1 MSLFPADLRKVP
13 ALADLSE
20 AELQWLIDHGKELRF
35 KAGQAVIRDGDPP
48 DWMLI
53 LLEGYLEFRWAD
65 SNDALY
71 DTKAGDIVGAL
82 PYSRM
87 QKYNGTGWARA
98 DLHCLAI
105 HRQDFA
111 SMLEAIPQLT
121 PRLVGILLDR
131 VRYINRLDFRM
142 EKLASLGKLS
152 AGLAH
157 ELNNPSAAAT
167 RAAVGL
173 AETLSALQ
181 TQAAL
186 VTEQIGVAGL
196 RDLLGYLQTLHPRP
210 LSSLERADLEDQL
223 IAWLEPY
230 GVHDP
235 GEWTD
240 AGATV
245 AWLEGLQSRTPAEA
259 LPAVLAWIHTTIR
272 IQSMLQLVQETTQRI
287 SKLVTAVKRYT
298 FMDQAPKQAL
308 DVVEGLENT
317 LLIFGHRLKHNIQ
330 VVRDYAPNPPKVW
343 AFGSELNQVWTNLI
357 DNALDA
363 MEEAGTLTI
372 RIAQEGTFVLVEIG
386 DTGPGIPAEIQGKIF
401 DPFFTTKEVGKGTGL
416 GLETVRR
423 IVQGH
428 DGTIRV
434 ESRPGDTRFQV
445 RLPILSAEVKT

>member
-1 MSLFPADLRKVP
+1 MSLSPADLRTVP
-13 ALADLSE
+13 ALADLPE
-20 AELQWLIDHGKELRF
+20 AGLQWLIDHGKELRF
-35 KAGQAVIRDGDPP
+35 KAGQAVLRDGDPP

-53 LLEGYLEFRWAD
+53 LLEGSLEFRWAD
-65 SNDALY
+65 SSDALY
-71 DTKAGDIVGAL
+71 DTGAGDIVGAL

-87 QKYNGTGWARA
+87 QQYNGTGWARA

-131 VRYINRLDFRM
+131 VRYVSRLDFRM

-157 ELNNPSAAAT
+157 ELGNPTAAAT
-167 RAAVGL
+167 RAALEL
-173 AETLSALQ
+173 AEALTELQ

-196 RDLLGYLQTLHPRP
+196 RDLLGHLQILQPTP
-210 LSSLERADLEDQL
+210 LSGLKRADLEDKL
-223 IAWLEPY
+223 AAWLEPY
-230 GVHDP
+230 HIHEAE
-235 GEWTD
+235 EWAD

-259 LPAVLAWIHTTIR
+259 LPAVLTWMRTAIR
-272 IQSMLQLVQETTQRI
+272 TQGMVRLVQETTQRI
-287 SKLVTAVKRYT
+287 SRLVMAVKRYT
-298 FMDQAPKQAL
+298 FMDQAPKQAV

-317 LLIFGHRLKHNIQ
+317 LLIFGHRLKRSIQ
-330 VVRDYAPNPPKVW
+330 VLRDYAPDLPRVW
-343 AFGSELNQVWTNLI
+343 AFGTELNQVWTNLI

-363 MEEAGTLTI
+363 MGEAGTLTI
-372 RIAQEGTFVLVEIG
+372 RIVQEGNFLLVEIG
-386 DTGPGIPAEIQGKIF
+386 DSGPGIPAEIQGRIF
-401 DPFFTTKEVGKGTGL
+401 DPFFTTKEVGRGTGL
-416 GLETVRR
+416 GLEMVRR

-445 RLPILSAEVKT
+445 RLPLLSAEVEA

>member
-1 MSLFPADLRKVP
+1 MSLSTADLRKVP
-13 ALADLSE
+13 ALADLLE
-20 AELQWLIDHGKELRF
+20 AELQWLIDHGKEQRF
-35 KAGQAVIRDGDPP
+35 QAGQVVVRDGDPP

-53 LLEGYLEFRWAD
+53 LLEGHLEFRWAD

-98 DLHCLAI
+98 DLRCLAI
-105 HRQDFA
+105 HRQDFPA
-111 SMLEAIPQLT
+111 LLQAIPELT

-131 VRYINRLDFRM
+131 VRYISRLDFRM

-173 AETLSALQ
+173 TETLSALQ

-186 VTEQIGVAGL
+186 VTKQIGVAGL
-196 RDLLGYLQTLHPRP
+196 RDLLGYLQTLHLRP

-223 IAWLEPY
+223 LAWLEPY
-230 GVHDP
+230 GVHDS
-235 GEWTD
+235 GEWAD

-259 LPAVLAWIHTTIR
+259 LPTVLAWIHTTIR

-298 FMDQAPKQAL
+298 FMDQAPKQAV

-317 LLIFGHRLKHNIQ
+317 LLIFSHRLKNNIQ
-330 VVRDYAPNPPKVW
+330 VVRDYAPDPPQVW

-363 MEEAGTLTI
+363 MGESGTLTVHV
-372 RIAQEGTFVLVEIG
+372 AQEGSFLLVEIG
-386 DTGPGIPAEIQGKIF
+386 DTGQGIPVEIQGKIF
-401 DPFFTTKEVGKGTGL
+401 DPFFTTKEIGQGTGL

-428 DGTIRV
+428 DGTMRV

-445 RLPILSAEVKT
+445 RLPVLSAKVSP